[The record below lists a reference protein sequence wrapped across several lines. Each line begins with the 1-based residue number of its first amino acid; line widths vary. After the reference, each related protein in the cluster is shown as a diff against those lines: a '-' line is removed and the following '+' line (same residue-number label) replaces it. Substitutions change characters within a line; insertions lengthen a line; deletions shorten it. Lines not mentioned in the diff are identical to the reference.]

1 MNEHSSNPLVFG
13 QRLDSWKEIAA
24 FLGKGERT
32 VKRWEQERGLPVR
45 RVPGKGKGSVYAF
58 SGELNDWLKSQSAQ
72 NVLSGAEEGYAER
85 ALRITSADSV
95 ANLLEAQRAAAPLID
110 EPRRASPNRIW
121 WAAAFIVVLAVV
133 CVALVRQ
140 LRTPTATSVS
150 GNLRPARHLANPEAN
165 SLYLKGRFE
174 WSKRTPE
181 SLPRAL
187 DYFTQAIVQDPS
199 DAQAYAGLADTYSLL
214 REYTNMPDAEA
225 FPRALAAARKA
236 VQLDDSLAEAHRALA
251 FDLFNWSW
259 DFAGAEREFRRAIAL
274 NPQDA
279 ASHHW
284 FATSLMVLGRFPES
298 ITEIQRARELD
309 PSSNTILADE
319 AVILYYAHRGAD
331 SKSLLKQVEEADP
344 AFLAPHRYLAFMA
357 YQTADYAAYV
367 EESEKAAQLSHD
379 RAAIEVAA
387 AARAGYERG
396 GAAKMLDAIYRIE
409 KQDYEQKGT
418 SAVALAE
425 TCVLLGKEDEAVGY
439 LEADFSTHDANL
451 LSLRMNPVFGPL
463 GSNARFRALE
473 ARMNLP
479 PVQETPPTRKR

>member
-1 MNEHSSNPLVFG
+1 MNDHSSNPIVFG

-45 RVPGKGKGSVYAF
+45 RVPGKSKGSVYAF

-72 NVLSGAEEGYAER
+72 HVDVGEGYGEK
-85 ALRITSADSV
+85 ALTITSADSV
-95 ANLLEAQRAAAPLID
+95 ANLLEAQQADAPVIGKPGRAH
-110 EPRRASPNRIW
+110 PNRIW
-121 WAAAFIVVLAVV
+121 WAAAFIVILAIG
-133 CVALVRQ
+133 CIALVRQ
-140 LRTPTATSVS
+140 LRMPAATSVPS
-150 GNLRPARHLANPEAN
+150 NPRAVRHVASPEAN

-187 DYFTQAIVQDPS
+187 DYFTQAIVEDPS
-199 DAQAYAGLADTYSLL
+199 DAQAYAGLSDTYSLL

-236 VQLDDSLAEAHRALA
+236 VQLDASLPEAHRALA
-251 FDLFNWSW
+251 FNLFNWSW

-279 ASHHW
+279 VSHHW

-298 ITEIQRARELD
+298 IAEIQRARELD

-319 AVILYYAHRGAD
+319 AVILYYAHHGAE
-331 SKSLLKQVEEADP
+331 SKSLLKQVRETDP
-344 AFLAPHRYLAFMA
+344 AFLAPHRYLAFIA
-357 YQTADYAAYV
+357 YQTADYATYV
-367 EESEKAAQLSHD
+367 EESEKAAKLSHD
-379 RAAIEVAA
+379 AAAIEVAA

-396 GAAKMLDAIYRIE
+396 GAAKMLDNMYRIE
-409 KQDYEQKGT
+409 KQNFARGGT
-418 SAVALAE
+418 PVALAE
-425 TCVLLGKEDEAVGY
+425 TCVLLGKKEEAIGY
-439 LEADFSTHDANL
+439 LEADFSTHDVNL
-451 LSLRMNPVFGPL
+451 LSLRINSIFSVLDG
-463 GSNARFRALE
+463 NARFRRLV

-479 PVQETPPTRKR
+479 PLQETPPARKR